1 MIDQLPENVTILREG
16 FSLEALRNG
25 DRNEFSRLV
34 EMYSGKL
41 YRLGLKMLGNPQDAE
56 DILQETFL
64 KAFRSIKNFDG
75 RASLST
81 WLYRIAINEA
91 LMHLRR
97 KQPEMLSIEEPGA
110 GNEEEQEPM
119 QIVDWC
125 CMPEQELMS
134 GEVKKRLDEAVAEL
148 PAGLKAVFLLREIE
162 ELSTL
167 ETAEVLGLSEA
178 AVKTRLSR
186 ARLQLR
192 EKLSIY
198 FGERIVGGRTHDAR

>member
-1 MIDQLPENVTILREG
+1 MIDHSVKNGIQNKDD

-34 EMYSGKL
+34 EIYSGKL

-56 DILQETFL
+56 DMLQETYL
-64 KAFRSIKNFDG
+64 KAFRGIKDFDG

-81 WLYRIAINEA
+81 WLYRIAVNES

-97 KQPEMLSIEEPGA
+97 KHPETVSIEEPGEA
-110 GNEEEQEPM
+110 DSENQEPLE
-119 QIVDWC
+119 IIDFC
-125 CMPEQELMS
+125 CMPERELMS
-134 GEVKKRLDEAVAEL
+134 NEVRSRLDQAIGEL
-148 PAGLKAVFLLREIE
+148 PANLRTVFVLRDIE

-167 ETAEVLGLSEA
+167 QTAEVLGLSET

-186 ARLQLR
+186 ARMRLR
-192 EKLSIY
+192 
-198 FGERIVGGRTHDAR
+198 